1 MQQECSADTM
11 RPPHFYEPRPC
22 HLSLN
27 YPWPLRPHRLEWG
40 EHIQGSEQGLSWY
53 LLYESIHLIGG
64 PRSSWKLLALVCL
77 QWSDVTPTQVLETDK
92 DQSSWNS
99 DWAPKEKRGH
109 ACRLAGEEWAA
120 LEKNDSPSLPHLC
133 HSHSSVSPG
142 GSSLLSPRDSLTSV
156 VAVQMF
162 TVHPLQMG
170 SSWKPGDGH
179 SPPSTGEALLGMVA
193 LLLHLEETA
202 LQRQDGSAPGWI
214 PTCMQEMWV
223 TRWNDS
229 PPPPISFWM
238 RRLQE
243 RNFEISSPF
252 SKSFH

>member
-77 QWSDVTPTQVLETDK
+77 QWSDVTPTQV
-92 DQSSWNS
+92 QSSWNS

-120 LEKNDSPSLPHLC
+120 LEKKRMIHPPFLISATVTALCPQEAAVCWAPGTASRLWWQCRCSLCTHC
-133 HSHSSVSPG
+133 RWAQA
-142 GSSLLSPRDSLTSV
+142 GS
-156 VAVQMF
+156 
-162 TVHPLQMG
+162 
-170 SSWKPGDGH
+170 
-179 SPPSTGEALLGMVA
+179 LGMD
-193 LLLHLEETA
+193 TA
-202 LQRQDGSAPGWI
+202 HPA
-214 PTCMQEMWV
+214 
-223 TRWNDS
+223 
-229 PPPPISFWM
+229 
-238 RRLQE
+238 QE
-243 RNFEISSPF
+243 RHCWGWWPCCCT
-252 SKSFH
+252 